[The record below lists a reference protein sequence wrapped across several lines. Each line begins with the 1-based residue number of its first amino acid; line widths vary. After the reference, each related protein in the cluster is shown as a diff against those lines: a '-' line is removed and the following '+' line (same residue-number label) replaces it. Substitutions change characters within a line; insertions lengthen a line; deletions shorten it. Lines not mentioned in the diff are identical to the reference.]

1 MRDKDIFMH
10 RTSARIPHLKL
21 SEGHD
26 GYIGY
31 KGRRMLSILNKQKLE
46 RVLAYLLDENEFL
59 GPHGIRS
66 LNDDD

>member
-1 MRDKDIFMH
+1 MV
-10 RTSARIPHLKL
+10 S
-21 SEGHD
+21 GHD

-59 GPHGIRS
+59 GSHGIRS